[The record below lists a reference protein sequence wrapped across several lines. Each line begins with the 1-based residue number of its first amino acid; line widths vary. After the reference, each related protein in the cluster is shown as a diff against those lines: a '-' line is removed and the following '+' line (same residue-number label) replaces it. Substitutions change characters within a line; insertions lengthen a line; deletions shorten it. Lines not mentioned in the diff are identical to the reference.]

1 MTREEIKIEI
11 QKSLERVPDGVL
23 ADILEILNKRRSS
36 LPEGKSLLII

>member
-23 ADILEILNKRRSS
+23 ADILEILKQAAK
-36 LPEGKSLLII
+36 LPAGREELII